1 MHNKTGYYR
10 DMNDQEQKRR
20 ELMDKF
26 DDIPIKELNKADG
39 YQQNITQDTPTEEE
53 TDDNNISIIQRIEHA
68 QWKVRVKAH
77 KEVSEQFYIQ
87 YSKDCQNKNFDSNP
101 LNGGSEEE
109 EVNSFDQFTPFLQKI
124 ISDSNLVA

>member
-68 QWKVRVKAH
+68 QWKVRVKAY

-109 EVNSFDQFTPFLQKI
+109 EVNAFDQFTPFLQKI